1 MINYDVR
8 RPELWRTPTTSNPQV
23 REVIRRVIDP
33 NPAPRP
39 GLIAGGDISAPILTQ
54 PEGEALS
61 EFILMVGSHKAAIRM
76 VQGK

>member
-1 MINYDVR
+1 MQTAAETIRDAC
-8 RPELWRTPTTSNPQV
+8 
-23 REVIRRVIDP
+23 RRVIDP

-39 GLIAGGDISAPILTQ
+39 GLIAGGDIAAPILTQ
-54 PEGEALS
+54 PDGEALS